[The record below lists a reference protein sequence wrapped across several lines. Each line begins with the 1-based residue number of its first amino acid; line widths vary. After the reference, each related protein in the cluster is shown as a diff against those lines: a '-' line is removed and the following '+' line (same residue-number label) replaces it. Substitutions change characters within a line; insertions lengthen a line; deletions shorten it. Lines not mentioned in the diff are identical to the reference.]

1 LNKNRP
7 DLAAAQNQDRENRPR
22 KRDGLSALG
31 LAVANAKSATN
42 DEENQYLPVLKLRI
56 KIHLKTVHPYLSKQK
71 GNTSRTKPMQKR
83 FLSLKIEKGSH
94 NH

>member
-71 GNTSRTKPMQKR
+71 GNTSR
-83 FLSLKIEKGSH
+83 KIEKGSH
-94 NH
+94 NQAHRHPLSFDY